1 MKKSHYVFIGI
12 CIAYVVFEVGIN
24 YYNTLMNDE
33 TTFGSIIGWI
43 IGKLIFISICY
54 GIYLLIEWLVRKP
67 KSKKAI

>member
-12 CIAYVVFEVGIN
+12 CIVWVLAKIIIAYS
-24 YYNTLMNDE
+24 
-33 TTFGSIIGWI
+33 GSVKLEAYTSTILGEITGSLIYPAIG
-43 IGKLIFISICY
+43 Y